1 MYRNTPSVI
10 IGRNQVRF
18 LFLLSQRTFSRKRI
32 AEGTRNE
39 QNPWKEINLKR
50 LKELG
55 IPFVRRKS
63 GGGTVYH
70 VTSLSF
76 ATCFHGGLIGATRGL
91 QDLGNTNYCVFV
103 TRNEFNRTTNAEL
116 VSKALQNLSIPA
128 YVNDRNDICVDRF
141 KMSLRTFHSL
151 THEWCIELIMRKGK
165 GRIRFGKCFQ
175 IS

>member
-151 THEWCIELIMRKGK
+151 THE
-165 GRIRFGKCFQ
+165 
-175 IS
+175 